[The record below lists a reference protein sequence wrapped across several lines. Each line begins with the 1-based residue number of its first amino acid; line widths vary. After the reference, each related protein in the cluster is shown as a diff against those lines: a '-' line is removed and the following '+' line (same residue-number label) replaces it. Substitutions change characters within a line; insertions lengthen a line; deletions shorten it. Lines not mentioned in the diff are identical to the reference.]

1 MREIHTEMII
11 DASPERVWHVLTDFA
26 AYPEWNPLIREA
38 SGELVVGKRLRVKL
52 ALGKRTAT
60 IKPEVVRVEPNR
72 ELAWRGSLPIPGLF
86 RGEHHFEIMRN
97 GDTQVSFHH
106 WERFDGI
113 LVGVLG
119 GMLEQ
124 TKRAFEQM
132 NVALERRAT
141 GAPASASSR

>member
-11 DASPERVWHVLTDFA
+11 DASPERVWQVLTDFR
-26 AYPEWNPLIREA
+26 AYHEWNPLLREA
-38 SGELVVGKRLRVKL
+38 SGELVVGKRLRVKI
-52 ALGKRTAT
+52 AVGKRTLT
-60 IKPEVVRVEPNR
+60 IKPEVVRVDANR

-86 RGEHHFEIMRN
+86 RGEHHFEITRN
-97 GDTQVSFHH
+97 GATQVSFHH

-141 GAPASASSR
+141 AAPITATR